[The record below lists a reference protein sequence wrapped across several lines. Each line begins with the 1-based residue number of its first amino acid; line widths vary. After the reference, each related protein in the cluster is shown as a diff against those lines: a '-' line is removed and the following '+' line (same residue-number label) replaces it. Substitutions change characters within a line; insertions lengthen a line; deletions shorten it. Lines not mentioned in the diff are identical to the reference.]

1 MSKVNKKSSSKKV
14 IPNEDVSSVLKP
26 VEEVNSGQMVPSS
39 NLLSSNVEN
48 KVVPTKSKKNE
59 LALSSKPNNQPF
71 NLNNANLNMG
81 EQSSNLY
88 VNTIILLF

>member
-14 IPNEDVSSVLKP
+14 IPNEEVSPVLEP

-39 NLLSSNVEN
+39 NILSSNVQN

-59 LALSSKPNNQPF
+59 LALSSKPNNKK
-71 NLNNANLNMG
+71 G
-81 EQSSNLY
+81 
-88 VNTIILLF
+88 LF